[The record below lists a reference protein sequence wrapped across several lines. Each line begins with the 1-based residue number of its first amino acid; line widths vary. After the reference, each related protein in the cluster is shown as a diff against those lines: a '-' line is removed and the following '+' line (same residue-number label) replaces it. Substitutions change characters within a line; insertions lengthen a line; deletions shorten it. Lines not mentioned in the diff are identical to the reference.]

1 MVEKKEAGTNSPKY
15 PITELSD
22 SIWWRETY
30 AEFGLQR
37 SVMLIGWA
45 ALLGASLRE
54 GEKVEQAR
62 DRLIKMGMP
71 RATTYKAVQE
81 LRVLVRRLEVAYEK
95 ENLGDPPSESQFIR
109 TFGSLQV
116 SR

>member
-1 MVEKKEAGTNSPKY
+1 MAEIIPEVSSPKY
-15 PITELSD
+15 PVTELSD
-22 SIWWRETY
+22 SIWWRETF

-37 SVMLIGWA
+37 SVMLIGWS

-54 GEKVEQAR
+54 GEKLEQAR

-81 LRVLVRRLEVAYEK
+81 LRQLLRRLEVAYEK
-95 ENLGDPPSESQFIR
+95 EKLGDLPPENQFIR
-109 TFGSLQV
+109 TFGSLQI